1 MVSFLLVNTNVKINT
16 TTNELHVTEINVKI
30 FSLLSYGLIYL
41 IISFISLWLSIE
53 MRGIDVRSEP
63 SKNYFDE
70 FKYS

>member
-41 IISFISLWLSIE
+41 IISFISL
-53 MRGIDVRSEP
+53 
-63 SKNYFDE
+63 
-70 FKYS
+70 